1 MRRSVDWDLGI
12 VTGRG
17 WAGGR
22 SLPEIGLAGVA
33 GGASVVQLREKD
45 IPTRAFVDLAKHL
58 KAFLAGSG
66 VPLIVN
72 DRVDV
77 ALAADADGVH
87 VGQDDMEVADVRR
100 LIGPNRIL
108 GLSVET
114 LDQARAAEDWDV
126 DYYGVSPIFATPTK
140 TDTRGAWGVDGLR
153 ALRAR
158 TERPL
163 VAIGGL
169 HVGNAA
175 EVVAAGADGVAVVS
189 EICAAGDPQAAAVGL
204 RRVVDAA
211 LAARS

>member
-1 MRRSVDWDLGI
+1 MRRSVDWGLYL
-12 VTGRG
+12 VTDRG
-17 WAGGR
+17 LAGGR
-22 SLPEIGLAGVA
+22 SLPEIVRAAVA

-45 IPTRAFVDLAKHL
+45 IPTRAFVDVAKQF
-58 KAFLAGSG
+58 KALLAGSG

-100 LIGPNRIL
+100 LIGPSRIL

-140 TDTRGAWGVDGLR
+140 TDTRGAWGIDGLR
-153 ALRAR
+153 ALRER
-158 TERPL
+158 TDRPL

-189 EICAAGDPQAAAVGL
+189 AICAAGDPRAAAADL
-204 RRVVDAA
+204 RRVVDAVQ
-211 LAARS
+211 AARS